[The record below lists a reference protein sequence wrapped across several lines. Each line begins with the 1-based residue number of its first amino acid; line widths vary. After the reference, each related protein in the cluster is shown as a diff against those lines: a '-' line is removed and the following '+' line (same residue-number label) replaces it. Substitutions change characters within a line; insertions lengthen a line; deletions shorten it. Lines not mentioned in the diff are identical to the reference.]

1 MAKPDLQPVYV
12 DPNDGQ
18 LKRLKGKLGLGVS
31 SLNELPA
38 FADDSAADSGGLKI
52 GEMYRTGSIIKVRVA

>member
-31 SLNELPA
+31 NLNNLPEHN
-38 FADDSAADSGGLKI
+38 DDTAADGGGI
-52 GEMYRTGSIIKVRVA
+52 PVGGMYRTGSVIKVRVA